1 MVNPFETVTAIGRK
15 LNDAAML
22 VLAGSA
28 AAFSS
33 SESIKQRNSGLSGTV
48 LTIATLG
55 INKLLGG
62 VSAGTLDYLKT
73 LLLLVAMPLMIAG
86 FILAYIIP
94 FLPII
99 TWIQLVSGYLPTTVE
114 SCIAAPLAIILIVTP
129 EGDCISVTRLER
141 AMQLIAI
148 AILKPS

>member
-22 VLAGSA
+22 ALAGSA

-33 SESIKQRNSGLSGTV
+33 SVSIKQGNSGLSGTV

-62 VSAGTLDYLKT
+62 VSAGTLDYLKRYCS
-73 LLLLVAMPLMIAG
+73 LSRCP
-86 FILAYIIP
+86 
-94 FLPII
+94 
-99 TWIQLVSGYLPTTVE
+99 
-114 SCIAAPLAIILIVTP
+114 
-129 EGDCISVTRLER
+129 
-141 AMQLIAI
+141 
-148 AILKPS
+148 